1 MIKKYSDEK
10 RKEVIDARKAGAT
23 IAQIAAQTGVGRTT
37 VKAWLKDAGLT
48 TRRKWKSDEIQ
59 AILNEYVKCRSP
71 KTIEGKYGICK
82 SALYRL
88 HKKIQAEQR
97 IVVKDYTAGQIAAMK
112 RKLATLE
119 EENQI
124 FRQSGCGTSASIDEK
139 IAAVK
144 QLQDDFT
151 IHSIC
156 RTLNLAKGT
165 FYNRLYRTP
174 AETIFEQCD
183 NELSTIVREIFDAS
197 NGRFGAK
204 HQRQLPAPTGGQRS
218 FSQRALQPLVATS
231 ELCQNNAGA
240 RRLPIG

>member
-1 MIKKYSDEK
+1 MIKKYSKEK
-10 RKEVIDARKAGAT
+10 RQEVINARKAGLT
-23 IAQIAAQTGVGRTT
+23 IAQIAAQTGVGRST

-48 TRRKWKSDEIQ
+48 VNRKWGSDEIQ
-59 AILNEYVKCRSP
+59 TILKEDEKCRSP
-71 KTIEGKYGICK
+71 ETIQEKYGICK
-82 SALYRL
+82 SDLYRL
-88 HKKIQAEQR
+88 CKKMQADQR
-97 IVVKDYTAGQIAAMK
+97 IVVKDYTVRQIAAMK

-165 FYNRLYRTP
+165 FYNRLYRSP

-183 NELSTIVREIFDAS
+183 NELSPIVREIFDAS

-204 HQRQLPAPTGGQRS
+204 HQRLLPAPTGG
-218 FSQRALQPLVATS
+218 
-231 ELCQNNAGA
+231 
-240 RRLPIG
+240 

>member
-88 HKKIQAEQR
+88 YKKRNTILTRDSEKTSQANE
-97 IVVKDYTAGQIAAMK
+97 M
-112 RKLATLE
+112 
-119 EENQI
+119 
-124 FRQSGCGTSASIDEK
+124 S
-139 IAAVK
+139 
-144 QLQDDFT
+144 DFT
-151 IHSIC
+151 
-156 RTLNLAKGT
+156 RGME
-165 FYNRLYRTP
+165 R
-174 AETIFEQCD
+174 
-183 NELSTIVREIFDAS
+183 
-197 NGRFGAK
+197 
-204 HQRQLPAPTGGQRS
+204 
-218 FSQRALQPLVATS
+218 
-231 ELCQNNAGA
+231 
-240 RRLPIG
+240 

>member
-23 IAQIAAQTGVGRTT
+23 IAQIAAQTGVGQTT

-48 TRRKWKSDEIQ
+48 VNRKWKSDEIQ
-59 AILNEYVKCRSP
+59 TILKEYEEFRSP
-71 KTIEGKYGICK
+71 KAIREKYGIGK
-82 SALYRL
+82 SELYRL
-88 HKKIQAEQR
+88 RKKIQADQR
-97 IVVKDYTAGQIAAMK
+97 IVVKDYTVGQIAAMK

-151 IHSIC
+151 IHAIC
-156 RTLNLAKGT
+156 RTLNLAKGLFT
-165 FYNRLYRTP
+165 TVC
-174 AETIFEQCD
+174 T
-183 NELSTIVREIFDAS
+183 ELLQKQFLNTARC
-197 NGRFGAK
+197 
-204 HQRQLPAPTGGQRS
+204 
-218 FSQRALQPLVATS
+218 AL
-231 ELCQNNAGA
+231 
-240 RRLPIG
+240 I